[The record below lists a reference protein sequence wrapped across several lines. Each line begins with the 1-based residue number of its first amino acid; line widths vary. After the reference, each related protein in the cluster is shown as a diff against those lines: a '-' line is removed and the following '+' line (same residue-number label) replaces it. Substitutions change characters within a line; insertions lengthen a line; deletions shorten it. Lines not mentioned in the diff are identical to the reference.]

1 MKKETLLLVLTIT
14 IITTSILL
22 ISGCIGL
29 APTTNPDEEYDNINT
44 VLDYIKIVP
53 GNVKIKFNQSQK
65 FEVKAYNS
73 DNKQIV
79 LDVTKLKWTCTYEC
93 IGCGVVCSVS
103 PIYNSTQTTF
113 KATNPKK
120 TGRFEVWV
128 NYGGVNGKWAKAV
141 VHVN

>member
-1 MKKETLLLVLTIT
+1 MKRKNLLILLVVTIVT
-14 IITTSILL
+14 ASMV
-22 ISGCIGL
+22 ISGCSGL
-29 APTTNPDEEYDNINT
+29 TPTTNSNEEYDDFNT
-44 VLDYIKIVP
+44 VLDRLKVIP
-53 GNVKIKFNQSQK
+53 GNVEIKFNQSQK

-73 DNKQIV
+73 DNKQINI
-79 LDVTKLKWTCTYEC
+79 DVTKLKWTCSYQC

-128 NYGGVNGKWAKAV
+128 NYDGVNGKWAKAV
-141 VHVN
+141 VNVK

>member
-1 MKKETLLLVLTIT
+1 MKRKKILILFILTIV
-14 IITTSILL
+14 ITPIL
-22 ISGCIGL
+22 ISGCVGL
-29 APTTNPDEEYDNINT
+29 SPTTKPNEEYTEENT
-44 VLDYIKIVP
+44 VLDYIKVIP
-53 GNVKIKFNQSQK
+53 GNAEIKFNQSQK

-73 DNKQIV
+73 DNKPIQI
-79 LDVTKLKWTCTYEC
+79 DVTKLKWTCSYQC
-93 IGCGVVCSVS
+93 IGCGVVCNVA

-141 VHVN
+141 VNVN